1 MNNFFQLS
9 QKDQIEII
17 NQAVIHKKLPPEA
30 IEKDIWVTAVLR
42 SLFALPYAEHISF
55 KGGTSLSK
63 CWNVIERFS
72 EDVDIAINRE
82 YFGFLGETFTIK
94 QISKNLR
101 KACCKFCRNTL
112 QFDLRKQM
120 IADGIDENMF
130 SVSMNITDITTV
142 DPEKIFIEYK
152 SLFVDKQTNGAE
164 NYIKPV
170 VVLEINGHS
179 MKEPLESVEIK
190 SFIDETFAGKAFA
203 DKTFA
208 VSVVAP
214 ERTFLEKVCLLHE
227 EFSKQDEHIRVNRMS
242 RHLYDIARMLDTQI
256 AEKALNNTD
265 LYKSIIAHRRMFIAM
280 KDFDYDTLSPKT
292 INIIPSE
299 FVVAKWEEDYN
310 KMQTM
315 IYGEYISFNKLID
328 KIKELNEKINRID
341 WDYNL

>member
-1 MNNFFQLS
+1 MSNFLQLS
-9 QKDQIEII
+9 TQDKIEII
-17 NQAVIHKKLPPEA
+17 NQSVIYKNIPPEA

-42 SLFALPYAEHISF
+42 ALFALPYAENISF

-82 YFGFLGETFTIK
+82 YFGFCGETFTIK

-112 QFDLRKQM
+112 QFDLEKQM
-120 IADGIDENMF
+120 IDSGIDKNMF
-130 SVSMNITDITTV
+130 SISMNITDVTTV

-152 SLFVDKQTNGAE
+152 SLFIDNQINNDK
-164 NYIKPV
+164 NYIKPIV
-170 VVLEINGHS
+170 ILEINGRS

-190 SFIDETFAGKAFA
+190 SFVDEAFIGRAFVDKAFP
-203 DKTFA
+203 

-214 ERTFLEKVCLLHE
+214 ERTFFEKICLLHE
-227 EFSKQDEHIRVNRMS
+227 EFSKQTERIRVNRMS
-242 RHLYDIARMLDTQI
+242 RHLYDIARMSDSPI
-256 AEKALNNTD
+256 AEKALINTD

-280 KDFDYDTLSPKT
+280 KDFDYDTLSPAT
-292 INIIPSE
+292 INIIPPE
-299 FVVAKWEEDYN
+299 TVIANWEEDYR

-315 IYGEYISFNKLID
+315 IYGEYTPFNKLID
-328 KIKELNEKINRID
+328 KVKALNERINKFCFF
-341 WDYNL
+341 NL